1 MSSDRNCEWWRGS
14 EKKDGEHFE
23 LKRNVAS
30 GYVIYDPASQEQTTV
45 VINLISP
52 IYRQWF
58 QLRASI
64 HVRIYYFWGRIIAGK
79 KEKKI
84 T

>member
-1 MSSDRNCEWWRGS
+1 MCSDRSCEWLRGS
-14 EKKDGEHFE
+14 GKKNGEHFE
-23 LKRNVAS
+23 LQRNVTS

-52 IYRQWF
+52 IYRQRF

-64 HVRIYYFWGRIIAGK
+64 RVRIYYFWGCRRAGK

-84 T
+84 N